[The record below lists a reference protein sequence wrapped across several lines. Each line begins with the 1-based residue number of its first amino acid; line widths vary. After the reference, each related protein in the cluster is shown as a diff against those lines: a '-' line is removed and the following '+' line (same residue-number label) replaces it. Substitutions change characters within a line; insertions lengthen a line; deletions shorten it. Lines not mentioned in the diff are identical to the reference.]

1 MGRSAKLWLVAILAL
16 CLLLRI
22 ALVFYHGDNEI
33 RSDAAAFY
41 QLACN
46 IADGKGF
53 SANDYKGEPQPSAH
67 GYVIYPCFLA
77 ILLYLFDARLIEI
90 GIAQAIIDTLSC
102 LLVFFIACR
111 FTRNGVRTGL
121 LASFAYA
128 IYPPFIFS
136 TGTAMTETL
145 NTFVMVALAFVL
157 VVAMRR
163 EWHYYVLAGLLMGFA
178 ILSRPALLAF
188 PFMFALVLVLS
199 RNWVKGWLTKAVVFV
214 VCSYIA
220 ISPWTIRNYIMLHK
234 FVPVTTN
241 FGMPFWGGT
250 GPADGVC
257 LGGPG
262 YPVDTKERNLYNH
275 PLIPD
280 VSEKTYQKITSL
292 QQRLAKMNEVDRDN
306 ALRKEAI
313 KEIRANPGRYVMLVP
328 RKFVRFWF
336 NLWHDHPASTA
347 SIVVAVINAI
357 IFVMAIL
364 GWRGQSV
371 DVTYKSVTLAVVV
384 YHTAIYSIIYST
396 VRFSY
401 PVMPLIIILAAAFVG
416 NSAMGGVK
424 PIPKKQISHF
434 VRNDNVL
441 QMGDDL
447 QTAEKE
453 DG

>member
-1 MGRSAKLWLVAILAL
+1 VGRSAKVWLIAILAL
-16 CLLLRI
+16 CLLLRL

-41 QLACN
+41 QIACN

-53 SANDYKGEPQPSAH
+53 SANDYRGEPQPSAH
-67 GYVIYPCFLA
+67 GYVIYPYFLA
-77 ILLYLFDARLIEI
+77 ILLYLFDARLVEI

-111 FTRNGVRTGL
+111 FTGNNVRTGL

-136 TGTAMTETL
+136 TGTAMTETF
-145 NTFVMVALAFVL
+145 NTFVMLALAFVL

-163 EWHYYVLAGLLMGFA
+163 EWQYYALAGLLMGFA

-188 PFMFALVLVLS
+188 PFMFALVLLLS
-199 RNWVKGWLTKAVVFV
+199 RNWVKGWLLKAAVFV
-214 VCSYIA
+214 ACSYVA

-262 YPVDTKERNLYNH
+262 YPVDTKERNLYDH

-280 VSEKTYQKITSL
+280 VSEETFQKITSL
-292 QQRLAKMNEVDRDN
+292 QQRLAKMNEVDRDY

-313 KEIRANPGRYVMLVP
+313 KEIKANPGRYVMLMP

-347 SIVVAVINAI
+347 SIVVAAINAI
-357 IFVMAIL
+357 LFIMAIL
-364 GWRGQSV
+364 GWREKSI
-371 DVTYKSVTLAVVV
+371 DPAYKTVTLAVVV

-401 PVMPLIIILAAAFVG
+401 PVMPLIIILAAAFASKVIS
-416 NSAMGGVK
+416 NYLK
-424 PIPKKQISHF
+424 PASIEQSTDPQRIAGH
-434 VRNDNVL
+434 
-441 QMGDDL
+441 
-447 QTAEKE
+447 A
-453 DG
+453 

>member
-1 MGRSAKLWLVAILAL
+1 MGRSAKLWLIAILTL
-16 CLLLRI
+16 CLLLRL

-41 QLACN
+41 QIACN

-53 SANDYKGEPQPSAH
+53 SANDYRGEPQPSAH
-67 GYVIYPCFLA
+67 GYVIYPYFLA
-77 ILLYLFDARLIEI
+77 MLLYLFDARLVEI
-90 GIAQAIIDTLSC
+90 GVAQAILDTLTC

-111 FTRNGVRTGL
+111 FTGKGVRTGL

-136 TGTAMTETL
+136 VGTAMTETI
-145 NTFVMVALAFVL
+145 NTFVMTALAFVL
-157 VVAMRR
+157 VVTLRR
-163 EWHYYVLAGLLMGFA
+163 EWQYYALAGLLMGFA

-188 PFMFALVLVLS
+188 PFMFALVLLLMSS
-199 RNWVKGWLTKAVVFV
+199 RSWVKEWLPKAAVFV

-262 YPVDTKERNLYNH
+262 YPVDTEQRNLYNH
-275 PLIPD
+275 PLVPD
-280 VSEKTYQKITSL
+280 VSEATYQKITSL
-292 QQRLAKMNEVDRDN
+292 QQRLARMNEVDRDD

-313 KEIRANPGRYVMLVP
+313 KEIKAHPGRYALLMP
-328 RKFVRFWF
+328 QKFVRFWF
-336 NLWHDHPASTA
+336 NLWHDHPTSTA
-347 SIVVAVINAI
+347 SIVVAFINAALFI
-357 IFVMAIL
+357 MAIL
-364 GWRGQSV
+364 GWRDKSV
-371 DVTYKSVTLAVVV
+371 DAAYKYVTIAAVA
-384 YHTAIYSIIYST
+384 YHTAVYSIIYST

-401 PVMPLIIILAAAFVG
+401 PVMPLIIILAASFVG
-416 NSAMGGVK
+416 NAVLGGLK
-424 PIPKKQISHF
+424 LTP
-434 VRNDNVL
+434 RD
-441 QMGDDL
+441 
-447 QTAEKE
+447 QTA
-453 DG
+453 